1 MSTRTAVVVFAVL
14 GVLVASGCADLF
26 GTLLS
31 AGPMV
36 RIKLVN
42 DSERQFVSP
51 NVAVCP
57 NGITDPPH
65 HFVEVPPVLGPGES
79 ITYTTEELAG
89 TDGNCQTFS
98 TNFMIGLCTWHFGPA
113 RDDLTTS
120 EQRFG
125 GQIGV
130 QFQCGDTVILH
141 WLDTDEAGGT
151 WTAEVVTAPGSEP
164 PTASFQLL

>member
-1 MSTRTAVVVFAVL
+1 MPMRMTVASFAA
-14 GVLVASGCADLF
+14 LVALAAGGC
-26 GTLLS
+26 TNLLETML
-31 AGPMV
+31 GGGEMV

-98 TNFMIGLCTWHFGPA
+98 TNFMIGL
-113 RDDLTTS
+113 
-120 EQRFG
+120 
-125 GQIGV
+125 
-130 QFQCGDTVILH
+130 
-141 WLDTDEAGGT
+141 
-151 WTAEVVTAPGSEP
+151 
-164 PTASFQLL
+164 